1 MGSRKGHTIHSEAR
15 NIVSRV
21 IKKCDEEA
29 MQGQLTHLLR
39 QSTKRASYYTGVSEK
54 TISRIRKETIESGGR
69 QLSSPGKK
77 RPRRPDKKFHCSE
90 ENKMIIRNIIY
101 EFYVE
106 NKTVPPAEK
115 LLDAIRER
123 IDFPWKTHSLY
134 KLLKNM
140 GFKYVNSHLLIEKPS
155 IVGWRSKYLKAVQY
169 HRTQNKNIIYVG
181 EMWVD
186 NRLNFSK
193 CWRTEEF
200 LGVLQSK
207 CSHRLIIVHA
217 GGKGGFLNGADLV
230 FKSPTTNGDYHGQ
243 INAVNFEKWIREK
256 LLPNVPP
263 NSVIVMENTPYHGV
277 ESNKPPSKYST
288 KKDMIQ
294 WLAENNIPY
303 IKTMR
308 KHELSTLVQQHK
320 KSEKTYQIDE
330 LIKLHGHKVLRLPP
344 YMCVLNPI
352 ELAWAEVKQKIREKN
367 TTSTLSIDDLE
378 IFVRQVIQEVTPVGW
393 ENFCAHVEKIEQ
405 EFWKKDGLLEDVM
418 DNLTMELQS
427 SGSDDWDKSDDST
440 SSDESYDSTSS
451 EDL

>member
-1 MGSRKGHTIHSEAR
+1 MGSRKGQTIHSEAR

-21 IKKCDEEA
+21 IKRCDEEA
-29 MQGQLTHLLR
+29 VQGQLNHLLR
-39 QSTKRASYYTGVSEK
+39 QSTKRASDYTGVSEK
-54 TISRIRKETIESGGR
+54 TISRIRKESIESGGR

-90 ENKMIIRNIIY
+90 ENKTIIRNIIY

-106 NKTVPPAEK
+106 NKTVPAAEK

-207 CSHRLIIVHA
+207 TSYRLIIVHA
-217 GGKGGFLNGADLV
+217 GGKGGFLNGTDLI
-230 FKSPTTNGDYHGQ
+230 FKSPTTNNDYHGQ
-243 INAVNFEKWIREK
+243 MNAVDFEKWIREK

-277 ESNKPPSKYST
+277 ELNKPPSKYST

-294 WLAENNIPY
+294 WLAENNIPCT
-303 IKTMR
+303 KTMR
-308 KHELSTLVQQHK
+308 KHELLTLVQQHK
-320 KSEKTYQIDE
+320 KPEKTYQIDE
-330 LIKLHGHKVLRLPP
+330 LIKLHGHEVLRLPALHV
-344 YMCVLNPI
+344 CV
-352 ELAWAEVKQKIREKN
+352 
-367 TTSTLSIDDLE
+367 
-378 IFVRQVIQEVTPVGW
+378 
-393 ENFCAHVEKIEQ
+393 
-405 EFWKKDGLLEDVM
+405 
-418 DNLTMELQS
+418 
-427 SGSDDWDKSDDST
+427 KSN
-440 SSDESYDSTSS
+440 
-451 EDL
+451 